1 MSEDAFATAL
11 AGLYSTFAAPPP
23 RVIEGCPCCIGS
35 RKVDVLLT
43 KPLRMLTTDD
53 LARYGS
59 GAFLT
64 VGGVNDFRY
73 LLPRLFELSACDPG
87 WYPSPEVIVG
97 KLALAE
103 WEAWRKADRIAVTNF
118 LAAWFDRLAA
128 GWAEDED
135 YLGDIDPLLCGLARA
150 GEDIAPY
157 MDRLRRPENVIGL
170 TQLRETWDEDRA
182 TAFWDIAPGA
192 WQQVSDFLATV
203 APYPSTNTG
212 PQAT

>member
-1 MSEDAFATAL
+1 VSDEVFAAAL
-11 AGLYSTFAAPPP
+11 RGLYSTFDAPPP
-23 RVIEGCPCCIGS
+23 MGIEGCPCCIGS
-35 RKVDVLLT
+35 RKVDVLVT
-43 KPLRMLTTDD
+43 KPLRTLSTDD

-73 LLPRLFELSACDPG
+73 LLPRLFELSASDPG

-103 WEAWRKADRIAVTNF
+103 WTTWRKAERIAVTNF
-118 LAAWFDRLAA
+118 LSAWFDRLAP
-128 GWAEDED
+128 GWTEEDE

-157 MDRLRRPENVIGL
+157 LGRLHRPENINGL
-170 TQLRETWDEDRA
+170 AQLRETWDDDRA

-192 WQQVSDFLATV
+192 WQQVSDFLA
-203 APYPSTNTG
+203 ANHPSTNTG